1 MKKVEILMVVDA
13 AAALASRDL
22 QSNIYLIDTNKYMGS
37 GNEGQ
42 AELKQPVKTANY
54 YAGELSLFHQTMK
67 LILSSLMGK

>member
-22 QSNIYLIDTNKYMGS
+22 QSNIYLVDTNKYVGS

-42 AELKQPVKTANY
+42 AELKTACRTDN
-54 YAGELSLFHQTMK
+54 
-67 LILSSLMGK
+67 